1 MGLLTYLRANF
12 TALGVAM
19 LLGTPLPCARICV
32 AMPSNRYSV
41 IARAIAS
48 PHLDR
53 LQTPLNEIRAI
64 SPYCVLARFFI
75 ADQRQRVRMSTLIV
89 SPKLARTNN
98 AENSRSN
105 TQCNFR
111 NVADS
116 RARAT
121 IIMLPGLGMP
131 KKSMMPYANYF
142 AQFGIRSVIVNLQ
155 GQGTSSGN
163 TLGILTKDAQ
173 DLRVLLRTMRSQRL
187 LSSRLGLLGLSYGAA
202 AALDFAACATG
213 IRLVVSVAPFART
226 SDGIRQFVEMFDPQ
240 LKPYV
245 TGSGWPIILS
255 RVSRITGVNLSASD
269 PLNHVS
275 SIHAFVLYIGG
286 AKDPIGAPATLWEL
300 ASRTQRHAINIES
313 NANHIEVTSNWR
325 YVTSISLPYVQKY
338 LIN

>member
-1 MGLLTYLRANF
+1 MGLLTHLRANY
-12 TALGVAM
+12 TALGMVM
-19 LLGTPLPCARICV
+19 LLGTLLLHTRTCV
-32 AMPSNRYSV
+32 AVPSNQYGI

-64 SPYCVLARFFI
+64 SPYCVLARFFT

-131 KKSMMPYANYF
+131 KKSMVPYANYF
-142 AQFGIRSVIVNLQ
+142 AQLGIRSVIVDLQ
-155 GQGTSSGN
+155 GQGASSGN
-163 TLGILTKDAQ
+163 TLGILTKDVQ
-173 DLRVLLRTMRSQRL
+173 DLRSLLRTMRSQRL

-202 AALDFAACATG
+202 ASLDFAACATG
-213 IRLVVSVAPFART
+213 IRLVISVAPFART

-286 AKDPIGAPATLWEL
+286 AKDPIGAPATLREL
-300 ASRTQRHAINIES
+300 ASRTRRNAISIES
-313 NANHIEVTSNWR
+313 EANHIEVTSNWR
-325 YVTSISLPYVQKY
+325 YVTNVSLPYVQKY